1 MSTQEANS
9 TLLVTFDGATVPAKE
24 LKETLEKGDVA
35 AKASALKKM
44 ILLQLNGEAQNHLIM
59 TVIKYLVPQEDHT
72 IKKLLLYF
80 WEVVDK
86 SDPTTGGL
94 LPEIIL
100 LCSFLRND
108 LQHPNEYIRGITL
121 RFLCKLKEKDI
132 LEPLVSS
139 VVANLSHRVTY
150 VRRSAV
156 LCAHSIFTK
165 FPSLLPDAPD
175 LVEKFL
181 IEENDVSD
189 HISEG
194 FTDRSMAVWSSLQIR

>member
-100 LCSFLRND
+100 LCSD
-108 LQHPNEYIRGITL
+108 LPPHLIPKVPG
-121 RFLCKLKEKDI
+121 C
-132 LEPLVSS
+132 
-139 VVANLSHRVTY
+139 LS
-150 VRRSAV
+150 
-156 LCAHSIFTK
+156 
-165 FPSLLPDAPD
+165 P
-175 LVEKFL
+175 
-181 IEENDVSD
+181 
-189 HISEG
+189 
-194 FTDRSMAVWSSLQIR
+194 